1 MKNEEIEK
9 FAMVITKTNQRT
21 ILTFLDN
28 NVIVGYFEGNT
39 NQELTNQNFW
49 NFVQTPNDG
58 SNKTIQ
64 INGDSILKIEIID
77 VY

>member
-1 MKNEEIEK
+1 MKIEEIEK